1 MALGVARQ
9 MDRCRTVGNS
19 VVPTCVAVA
28 WRVLT
33 GLRHTVNPRDTPA
46 PPPPRSKHR
55 LDPNRRVP
63 LMTPD
68 PRVRPN
74 WDGGG
79 GDEAPWKPWS
89 VPWPTFFAP
98 VNVTDGEP
106 RTDPRT
112 DPQTGSKRK
121 RQDGGDGG
129 QTGSEPTPDDRG
141 DVPSPPV
148 LDKLEPWGE
157 TEEAKARR
165 LAERRGGGTQ
175 RRSTSSSPA
184 ESRQKSKARSA
195 AKETRTTLDALVASP
210 DVRNGASALLRQLW
224 ESTLRNRAEYRRVAE
239 MLRSPAAKRRAA
251 AGGDLE
257 TVRWT
262 AEPPPRLF
270 PSPAEVRDGRVAA
283 EERGRTGARVD
294 VNAREDQDPADADT
308 NAVKA
313 EPGSYEVQ
321 SDSTLTEWSGRGVAR
336 FPIPTRQ
343 VSPVSPTGIPTTIPP
358 DTSWTRE

>member
-1 MALGVARQ
+1 
-9 MDRCRTVGNS
+9 
-19 VVPTCVAVA
+19 
-28 WRVLT
+28 
-33 GLRHTVNPRDTPA
+33 
-46 PPPPRSKHR
+46 
-55 LDPNRRVP
+55 
-63 LMTPD
+63 
-68 PRVRPN
+68 
-74 WDGGG
+74 
-79 GDEAPWKPWS
+79 
-89 VPWPTFFAP
+89 
-98 VNVTDGEP
+98 
-106 RTDPRT
+106 
-112 DPQTGSKRK
+112 
-121 RQDGGDGG
+121 
-129 QTGSEPTPDDRG
+129 
-141 DVPSPPV
+141 
-148 LDKLEPWGE
+148 LDKLKPWGE

-313 EPGSYEVQ
+313 EPGYVRGPIGLDADGVEWPRRRPISYPDPSGVTGVTYR
-321 SDSTLTEWSGRGVAR
+321 DSHDDTPRH
-336 FPIPTRQ
+336 
-343 VSPVSPTGIPTTIPP
+343 IPP

>member
-1 MALGVARQ
+1 
-9 MDRCRTVGNS
+9 

-148 LDKLEPWGE
+148 LDKLKPWGE

-184 ESRQKSKARSA
+184 ESPRRKKLGRRWTPSSPHPTSGTARPRCSDSCGSPRYAIARSTA
-195 AKETRTTLDALVASP
+195 ASP
-210 DVRNGASALLRQLW
+210 RCSGHR
-224 ESTLRNRAEYRRVAE
+224 
-239 MLRSPAAKRRAA
+239 LRS
-251 AGGDLE
+251 GG
-257 TVRWT
+257 
-262 AEPPPRLF
+262 PPRGVTWRRCGG
-270 PSPAEVRDGRVAA
+270 PRSPRLGCSRLPPRFA
-283 EERGRTGARVD
+283 TGGWRRKSAVGQARV
-294 VNAREDQDPADADT
+294 
-308 NAVKA
+308 
-313 EPGSYEVQ
+313 SM
-321 SDSTLTEWSGRGVAR
+321 
-336 FPIPTRQ
+336 
-343 VSPVSPTGIPTTIPP
+343 
-358 DTSWTRE
+358 